1 MRTVYL
7 WLVVLLITFAPGT
20 DGRAAPDPRK
30 DQEYTV
36 TVLNLP
42 HIVLSPRAPDSPET
56 AERIKNLITRLAET
70 DKPDL
75 GFARTMTGFA
85 ESDEPGSER
94 NGEGFALGKPDLRKS
109 SPFLELVH
117 LGPKAIPYLLASL
130 DDKTPTKLTITHV
143 GVDGEP
149 SYGRALQGNPGNRAE
164 MVALGDIPRYT
175 FTSFRGDGPKNYTVT
190 RGDVCFVIL
199 GQIVSRHYS
208 VVQYQHGSG
217 SVIYNSPTHD
227 PVLAK
232 TVRNIW
238 NSPNPEQRLLDSLL
252 VDYSSHGIPHKP
264 DYSLENWYYGSHFQV
279 AATLRLLCYFP
290 DQTATMISD
299 RLGKLKVNDTSSTK
313 HPNDGPWPDD
323 WYQREV
329 ANGARTDELMKA
341 SAWCPRSDVR
351 SAIAGR
357 FVRAE
362 DPEIALACLSFP
374 PALETAQIK
383 TKLQELLKTHSDDPG
398 PYGNGCH
405 LLAALSRYCGPAA
418 IPDFHTFLRHPNLN
432 RTLSVIYAIQE
443 VHFKGAVDVLA
454 PLLADKRKC
463 ALDYSIKPHTNEPRL
478 PIRVCDEAAKT
489 LAMLDKNL
497 TFHME
502 GTHAHLDAQIRT
514 MRSKLK
520 ARQSK

>member
-1 MRTVYL
+1 MRTVQL
-7 WLVVLLITFAPGT
+7 WLVVLLITFALST
-20 DGRAAPDPRK
+20 DGWAAPDPRK
-30 DQEYTV
+30 DHEYTV

-42 HIVLSPRAPDSPET
+42 HIILPLRAPDSPET
-56 AERIKNLITRLAET
+56 AEPIKNLISRLVET
-70 DKPDL
+70 NKPDL
-75 GFARTMTGFA
+75 GFAQTMTGFA

-149 SYGRALQGNPGNRAE
+149 SYGRALQGNPGNHAE
-164 MVALGDIPRYT
+164 MVALGDIPLYN
-175 FTSFRGDGPKNYTVT
+175 FPSFRGGGPKNYTVT

-199 GQIVSRHYS
+199 GQIVSRRYS
-208 VVQYQHGSG
+208 VVQYKPGSG

-232 TVRNIW
+232 TVRDIW

-264 DYSLENWYYGSHFQV
+264 DYSLEDWYYGSRFQV
-279 AATLRLLCYFP
+279 AAILRLLCYFP
-290 DQTATMISD
+290 DQTAPMISD
-299 RLGKLKVNDTSSTK
+299 RLRKLKVSDTSSTK

-323 WYQREV
+323 WYRREV
-329 ANGARTDELMKA
+329 ANGARTDELIKA
-341 SAWCPRSDVR
+341 SAWCSRSNVR
-351 SAIAGR
+351 SAIAGL
-357 FVRAE
+357 FMKTE
-362 DPEIALACLSFP
+362 DPEIGLACLSFP

-405 LLAALSRYCGPAA
+405 LLAALSRYCGAGA
-418 IPDFHTFLRHPNLN
+418 KSAFHTFLRPPNLN
-432 RTLSVIYAIQE
+432 RTLSAIYALQE
-443 VHFKGAVDVLA
+443 IHFNGAVDILA
-454 PLLADKRKC
+454 PLLADKRNC
-463 ALDYSIKPHTNEPRL
+463 ALDYSVKPHTKEPRL
-478 PIRVCDEAAKT
+478 PIRVCDEAADT

-502 GTHAHLDAQIRT
+502 GTHAHLDAQIRA
-514 MRSKLK
+514 MRSKIK
-520 ARQSK
+520 ARKT